1 VDPKPANAFITT
13 RKGFC
18 YLTIRSYRT
27 NIHLMRIRNY
37 TLDADDK
44 RQMPRLHPD
53 VVFDWKKITRQLAE
67 SRQVCRGYRARRR
80 SAGAARSGCARE
92 PLFGVFD
99 AATGTIYV
107 NGLPSTARAAGAL
120 LDAVLQMDRA
130 SKA

>member
-1 VDPKPANAFITT
+1 MEPKPANAFITT

-44 RQMPRLHPD
+44 RQMRRLHPD

-80 SAGAARSGCARE
+80 SDAAARSGRARE

-99 AATGTIYV
+99 AVTGTIYV
-107 NGLPSTARAAGAL
+107 NGLPSTSRGAGAL
-120 LDAVLQMDRA
+120 LDAVLQMDRT
-130 SKA
+130 SKE